1 MKKKIMTI
9 MPIIIMPIFI
19 PIYII
24 LDKLIL
30 VDVFGCGCVPSTQ
43 TNILTI
49 ILAIWSMVIAKSI
62 KRKIVKVLYCFT
74 VILLDVILTLW
85 IVNAFMWA

>member
-43 TNILTI
+43 TNMLN
-49 ILAIWSMVIAKSI
+49 IWSMVIAKSI
-62 KRKIVKVLYCFT
+62 KRKIVKILYCFT